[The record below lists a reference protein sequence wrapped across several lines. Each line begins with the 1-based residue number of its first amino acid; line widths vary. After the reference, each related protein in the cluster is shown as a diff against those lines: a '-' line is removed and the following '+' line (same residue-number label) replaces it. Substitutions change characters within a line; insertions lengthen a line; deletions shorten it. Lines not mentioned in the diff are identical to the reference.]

1 MNRFLIYLT
10 RVSLIFTLIIF
21 ASYRVHAQDTEL
33 ILQELQI
40 LQKDIKTL
48 EKAVYSQPGTGMSSS
63 GQASNSND
71 DVLTQHLLK
80 LSDLEEQFKILT
92 NNFEEV
98 SFKLDKLSSRITKV
112 QADNQLRFQELERSG
127 LDQGTSTVSS
137 GIIKLPGSGEAQDL
151 GGVSDSDIASL
162 EQVQK
167 TQSVESV
174 GTVVTETAQRTE
186 KILPETSPEEQ
197 YKFAI
202 SFLKVGDYETA
213 EFALRE
219 FVDVNSNHDLA
230 GNAQF
235 WYGETFRIRQLYQDA
250 ASAYLDGYQKY
261 PKSKKAPRNLL
272 ELGVMMVQLGE
283 KTQGCKMILGV
294 KKQYPT
300 ASQSVIQRAE
310 YNRKKFGCEKKS

>member
-63 GQASNSND
+63 GKTSNSND

-92 NNFEEV
+92 NNFEEIN
-98 SFKLDKLSSRITKV
+98 FKLDKLSSRITKV
-112 QADNQLRFQELERSG
+112 QVDNQMRFQDLERSG

-250 ASAYLDGYQKY
+250 ATAYLDGYQKY